1 MESLKYSDLV
11 IDDGA
16 IQKLISDLNN
26 LRSVYEKD
34 MQAILDFAKTLKSTI
49 SVAGGQ
55 TNLKQAGDEV
65 DKLKKQFDELNNRY
79 ATGNLEIEK
88 YKALIAELKQQM
100 KANAK
105 AALETSAATKQE
117 QESYNALAAE
127 YTRLKIELN
136 KYSAAEIK
144 NNKVLADKQ
153 ARALQV
159 MEAMKQMQAAT
170 GRHTLDVGN
179 YSKALNGL
187 GLATQQIVRE
197 MPSLAMSANQFFL
210 AISNNIPV
218 WQDAFDR
225 YRDETKSTA
234 LAIQATIKSVF
245 SMQTAIVL
253 LLAVLSKYGAQI
265 ISFIKDTL
273 KLGKAF
279 DAAAEA
285 AKRYAETMA
294 SIAGDMARSASDLQ
308 TYIYVLENGNK
319 TEAEQADIVKLV
331 NEQYAK
337 QIDYLGLTID
347 STASLMAAKEQL
359 IAVLVKEAEARGV
372 LNKIEE
378 VSGQIAE
385 REASEEYEKL
395 REGVESAQRAYEAAK
410 FLSGASASG
419 SIGGYAG
426 LGSAAQGSAEVGRAK
441 TALSET
447 TAELKKYNEETQ
459 VLINLRERLLKR
471 SELLDF
477 STLLGGGTSR
487 AGARG
492 KEVKNRDLEFIRAAE
507 DEELALQRDA
517 MYKQTEAIR
526 LEYTRRIEDL
536 QTYLKEQRAL
546 NENEREITIAGEKA
560 IESQITSLRE
570 GMYKAWLDLA
580 IENLQAYGDEIAKV
594 ADDEMKALLK
604 SQQDAIKAERDAQ
617 KKEEAAEKKR
627 LTQREQAAKRI
638 YDLRVS
644 EIKLADFG
652 DDEKEAADL
661 LAAKIEYKEN
671 LLKVWQSDASKTIAE
686 IKTLKNEIALLKKE
700 AAKEDDSSWLD
711 KIRTKLDETFGKGGS
726 LKLLRAIKQATDY
739 AMQQFQELLQARV
752 ELADAMVE
760 QSERELEA
768 TKSALDQEIEAR
780 NNGYANNVALAQ
792 QEYLEKQRINEQ
804 ALREQA
810 EVNKQ
815 MEAFNTAQQVMSLIT
830 ASATLFAA
838 LAPLG
843 AIGVGVAIASIA
855 TMMAAFIAAKAS
867 ASQAVNAKTYGEGGT
882 ELLSGGSH
890 QSGRDIPLGTMPDGR
905 ERRAEG
911 GEYLAI
917 FNKRSSRKYG
927 SVIPSVV
934 DALNRGVF
942 EAKYGNAFKGEGLV
956 VNVESPIGAI
966 EDFHRDMKKAMG
978 RRSESVLAD
987 GTRIVVTGHTKKIIR
1002 S

>member
-34 MQAILDFAKTLKSTI
+34 VQAIIDACKNMKSTI
-49 SVAGGQ
+49 NAVGGQ

-79 ATGNLEIEK
+79 ATGNIEIEK

-117 QESYNALAAE
+117 KESYNALAAE

-136 KYSAAEIK
+136 KYSAEEIK
-144 NNKVLADKQ
+144 NNQVLADKQ

-159 MEAMKQMQAAT
+159 MEAMKQLQAAT

-210 AISNNIPV
+210 AISNNIPI
-218 WQDAFDR
+218 WQDAFKR
-225 YRDETKSTA
+225 YREETQSTMM
-234 LAIQATIKSVF
+234 AIKATIKSVF
-245 SMQTAIVL
+245 SWQSAIVVL
-253 LLAVLSKYGAQI
+253 LTVLSKYGTEI
-265 ISFIKDTL
+265 VKWIKETL
-273 KLGKAF
+273 GLGKAF
-279 DAAAEA
+279 DAAAEG
-285 AKRYAETMA
+285 AKRYAEAMA
-294 SIAGDMARSASDLQ
+294 SISGDMAKNASDLQ

-319 TEAEQADIVKLV
+319 TETEQADIIKLV
-331 NEQYAK
+331 NEQFSKEIEYIGA
-337 QIDYLGLTID
+337 TID
-347 STASLMAAKEQL
+347 STGDL
-359 IAVLVKEAEARGV
+359 IGVKDKLIDVLLKEAKARGV
-372 LNKIEE
+372 LDKISEI
-378 VSGQIAE
+378 SGKIAE
-385 REASEEYEKL
+385 REASEEYAKL
-395 REGVESAQRAYEAAK
+395 TKRFNDMQASLNDALQSTNFQYIDQLQTKFYGARE
-410 FLSGASASG
+410 
-419 SIGGYAG
+419 
-426 LGSAAQGSAEVGRAK
+426 
-441 TALSET
+441 
-447 TAELKKYNEETQ
+447 ELKKFTDETDALQ
-459 VLINLRERLLKR
+459 VTLKKLL
-471 SELLDF
+471 ETATGLDF
-477 STLLGGGTSR
+477 GTLLGGEDEKKG
-487 AGARG
+487 GRG

-517 MYKQTEAIR
+517 MYKQTEEIR

-546 NENEREITIAGEKA
+546 NENEREITKKGELA
-560 IESQITSLRE
+560 IERQMTALRE
-570 GMYKAWLDLA
+570 RMYKDWIDLA
-580 IENLQAYGDEIAKV
+580 IEQLETYEDEITKQLEA
-594 ADDEMKALLK
+594 ADKAISDAMGKTDKAALK
-604 SQQDAIKAERDAQ
+604 RELDAEKQR
-617 KKEEAAEKKR
+617 KTAAEKALKY
-627 LTQREQAAKRI
+627 Q
-638 YDLRVS
+638 YDLQKSYVQLS
-644 EIKLADFG
+644 KFG
-652 DDEKEAADL
+652 DAAGISLGEKQAEL
-661 LAAKIEYKEN
+661 VYKEN
-671 LLKVWQSDASKTIAE
+671 LLKLWQKDATKTTWE
-686 IKTLKNEIALLKKE
+686 VQTLMNQIELLKKE
-700 AAKEDDSSWLD
+700 IAQEQEKPFW
-711 KIRTKLDETFGKGGS
+711 TKWVESFEEKFGKGSMKGIS
-726 LKLLRAIKQATDY
+726 KALKQTVNYVVD
-739 AMQQFQELLQARV
+739 QFQQIVDARV

-768 TKSALDQEIEAR
+768 TKSTLDQEIEAR

-792 QEYLEKQRINEQ
+792 REYLEKQRLNEQ
-804 ALREQA
+804 ALKEQA
-810 EVNKQ
+810 EAQKAQ
-815 MEAFNTAQQVMSLIT
+815 EAMNTLTQVSSLIT
-830 ASATLFAA
+830 ASAQVFSATAGIPF
-838 LAPLG
+838 
-843 AIGVGVAIASIA
+843 VGVPIAIAMIG

-867 ASQAVNAKTYGEGGT
+867 AAKAASKTYGEGGT

-942 EAKYGNAFKGEGLV
+942 EAKYGNAFKGDGLV

-966 EDFHRDMKKAMG
+966 EDFHKDMKKAMG

-987 GTRIVVTGHTKKIIR
+987 GTRIVVMGHTKKIIR

>member
-34 MQAILDFAKTLKSTI
+34 VQAIIAACQTMKSTI
-49 SVAGGQ
+49 QSVGGQ

-79 ATGNLEIEK
+79 ATGNIEIEK

-210 AISNNIPV
+210 AISNNIPI
-218 WQDAFDR
+218 WQDAFKR
-225 YRDETKSTA
+225 YREETQSTMM
-234 LAIQATIKSVF
+234 AIKATIKSVF
-245 SMQTAIVL
+245 SWKSAIVVL
-253 LLAVLSKYGAQI
+253 LTVLSKYGTEI
-265 ISFIKDTL
+265 VKWIKETL
-273 KLGKAF
+273 GLGKAF
-279 DAAAEA
+279 DAAAEG
-285 AKRYAETMA
+285 AKRYAEAMA
-294 SIAGDMARSASDLQ
+294 SISGDMAKNASDLQ

-319 TEAEQADIVKLV
+319 TETEQADIIKLV
-331 NEQYAK
+331 NEQFSKEIEYIGA
-337 QIDYLGLTID
+337 TID
-347 STASLMAAKEQL
+347 STGDL
-359 IAVLVKEAEARGV
+359 IGVKDKLIDVLLKEAKARGV
-372 LNKIEE
+372 LDKISEI
-378 VSGQIAE
+378 SGKIAE
-385 REASEEYEKL
+385 REASEEYAKL
-395 REGVESAQRAYEAAK
+395 TKRFNDMQASLNDALQSTNFQYIDQLQTKFYGARE
-410 FLSGASASG
+410 
-419 SIGGYAG
+419 
-426 LGSAAQGSAEVGRAK
+426 
-441 TALSET
+441 
-447 TAELKKYNEETQ
+447 ELKKFTDETDALQ
-459 VLINLRERLLKR
+459 VTLKKLL
-471 SELLDF
+471 ETATGLDF
-477 STLLGGGTSR
+477 GTLLGGEDEKKG
-487 AGARG
+487 GRG

-517 MYKQTEAIR
+517 MYKQTEEIR

>member
-34 MQAILDFAKTLKSTI
+34 VQAIIDACKNMKSTI
-49 SVAGGQ
+49 NAVGGQ

-65 DKLKKQFDELNNRY
+65 EKLKKQYEELNTRFKD
-79 ATGNLEIEK
+79 GNIEIEK

-105 AALETSAATKQE
+105 AALETSNATKQAK
-117 QESYNALAAE
+117 ESYNALAAE

-136 KYSAAEIK
+136 KYSAEEIK

-159 MEAMKQMQAAT
+159 METMKQMQAAT

-210 AISNNIPV
+210 AISNNVPIFM
-218 WQDAFDR
+218 DAFKR
-225 YRDETKSTA
+225 AQGELGSFKKAFASTMEAVFLAPQTYIVIA
-234 LAIQATIKSVF
+234 LS
-245 SMQTAIVL
+245 L
-253 LLAVLSKYGAQI
+253 LSKYGTQL
-265 ISFIKDTL
+265 IKLAKNFFTL
-273 KLGKAF
+273 GEAY
-279 DAAAEA
+279 DAAAEG
-285 AKRYAETMA
+285 AKRYREALSE
-294 SIAGDMARSASDLQ
+294 IAGDMAGNISDLQ
-308 TYIYVLENGNK
+308 TYIYVLEQGNL
-319 TEAEQADIVKLV
+319 TEAEQADIIALI
-331 NEQYAK
+331 NRQFSE
-337 QIDYLGLTID
+337 QIDYLGATI
-347 STASLMAAKEQL
+347 SNTEELSAVKQSL
-359 IAVLVKEAEARGV
+359 IDVLMKEAEAYGV
-372 LNKIEE
+372 LAAIKKVSTEIEE
-378 VSGQIAE
+378 
-385 REASEEYEKL
+385 RETSIEKKRLEDEVDAIEQRIQGRTKYGYASMKDLKDLQTATKALEEYNNKTQELRTELGLLQQKATGIDWGVML
-395 REGVESAQRAYEAAK
+395 GGEDDREG
-410 FLSGASASG
+410 
-419 SIGGYAG
+419 
-426 LGSAAQGSAEVGRAK
+426 GR
-441 TALSET
+441 
-447 TAELKKYNEETQ
+447 
-459 VLINLRERLLKR
+459 
-471 SELLDF
+471 D
-477 STLLGGGTSR
+477 
-487 AGARG
+487 

-517 MYKQTEAIR
+517 LYRQSEEIR

-536 QTYLKEQRAL
+536 QTYLKEQKAL
-546 NENEREITIAGEKA
+546 KEEEREITIAGERA
-560 IESQITSLRE
+560 IQSQITSLRK
-570 GMYKAWLDLA
+570 GMYKEWLDLA
-580 IENLQAYGDEIAKV
+580 LEQLETYEDEITKAIDAEEKADFKALQRQLQAEADARKQAIA
-594 ADDEMKALLK
+594 D
-604 SQQDAIKAERDAQ
+604 
-617 KKEEAAEKKR
+617 EKKYFSD
-627 LTQREQAAKRI
+627 REMWAKRM

-652 DDEKEAADL
+652 DEEKEAADL
-661 LAAKIEYKEN
+661 LSAKIAYKEN
-671 LLKVWQSDASKTIAE
+671 LLEIWKKDATKAKAE
-686 IKTLKNEIALLKKE
+686 VKALANEIELLKKT
-700 AAKEDDSSWLD
+700 AAKSEDASWLD
-711 KIRTKLDETFGKGGS
+711 KLTAKLDETFGKGGT
-726 LKLLRAIKQATDY
+726 LKLIRAIKQATDY

-760 QSERELEA
+760 QTERELEA
-768 TKSALDQEIEAR
+768 TKSALEQEIEAR

-792 QEYLEKQRINEQ
+792 KEYLEKQRINEQ

-810 EVNKQ
+810 EINKQ
-815 MEAFNTAQQVMSLIT
+815 MEAFNTAQQTMSLIT

-917 FNKRSSRKYG
+917 FNKRSARKYG

-942 EAKYGNAFKGEGLV
+942 EAKYGNAFKGDGLV

-966 EDFHRDMKKAMG
+966 EDFHKDMKKAMG

-987 GTRIVVTGHTKKIIR
+987 GTRIVVMGHTKKIIR

>member
-34 MQAILDFAKTLKSTI
+34 VQAIIDACKNMKSTI
-49 SVAGGQ
+49 NAVGGQ

-65 DKLKKQFDELNNRY
+65 EKLKKQYEELNTRFKD
-79 ATGNLEIEK
+79 GNIEIEK

-105 AALETSAATKQE
+105 AALETSNATKQE
-117 QESYNALAAE
+117 KESYNALAAE

-136 KYSAAEIK
+136 KYSAEEIK

-159 MEAMKQMQAAT
+159 METMKQMQAAT

-210 AISNNIPV
+210 AISNNVPIFM
-218 WQDAFDR
+218 DAFKR
-225 YRDETKSTA
+225 AETELGSFKKAFASTMEAVFLSPQTYIVIA
-234 LAIQATIKSVF
+234 LS
-245 SMQTAIVL
+245 L
-253 LLAVLSKYGAQI
+253 LSKYGTQL
-265 ISFIKDTL
+265 IKLAKNFFTL
-273 KLGKAF
+273 GEAY
-279 DAAAEA
+279 DAAAEG
-285 AKRYAETMA
+285 AKRYREALSE
-294 SIAGDMARSASDLQ
+294 IAGDMAGSISDLQ
-308 TYIYVLENGNK
+308 TYIYVLEQGNL
-319 TEAEQADIVKLV
+319 TEAEQADIISII
-331 NEQYAK
+331 NEQFSK
-337 QIDYLGLTID
+337 QIDYIGATI
-347 STASLMAAKEQL
+347 SNTEELSAVKQSL
-359 IAVLVKEAEARGV
+359 IDVLMKEAEAYGV
-372 LNKIEE
+372 LAAIKKVSTEIEE
-378 VSGQIAE
+378 
-385 REASEEYEKL
+385 RET
-395 REGVESAQRAYEAAK
+395 
-410 FLSGASASG
+410 
-419 SIGGYAG
+419 
-426 LGSAAQGSAEVGRAK
+426 SAEKKRLEDELEEIQDRIQGRAK
-441 TALSET
+441 YGYASLKDLKDLQAATTALEEYNNKT
-447 TAELKKYNEETQ
+447 QELRTE
-459 VLINLRERLLKR
+459 LGLLQEKATGI
-471 SELLDF
+471 DWG
-477 STLLGGGTSR
+477 TMLGGEEDKKGR
-487 AGARG
+487 GG

-507 DEELALQRDA
+507 DEALKSQQENIFR
-517 MYKQTEAIR
+517 TSEEIR

-536 QTYLKEQRAL
+536 KTYLAEQNAL
-546 NENEREITIAGEKA
+546 EENQREITAAGEA
-560 IESQITSLRE
+560 
-570 GMYKAWLDLA
+570 
-580 IENLQAYGDEIAKV
+580 
-594 ADDEMKALLK
+594 
-604 SQQDAIKAERDAQ
+604 AIKGQIKSLYTNMNIETLDAMRQSIEDAEAETTKGLDAEQ
-617 KKEEAAEKKR
+617 KAYDKAVEEFKKKKEKERKEEEAAAK
-627 LTQREQAAKRI
+627 QRATEREREAKRQ
-638 YDLRVS
+638 YDLEVS
-644 EIKLADFG
+644 AIKLADFG
-652 DDEKEAADL
+652 DPDKEAQDL
-661 LAAKIEYKEN
+661 LEAKIRYKEN
-671 LLKVWQSDASKTIAE
+671 LLRVWQSDVTKTIE
-686 IKTLKNEIALLKKE
+686 DIKTLKNEIELLKKT
-700 AAKEDDSSWLD
+700 AAKSEDSSWLD
-711 KIRTKLDETFGKGGS
+711 KLTAKLDEAFGKGGT
-726 LKLLRAIKQATDY
+726 LKVLRAIKQATDY

-792 QEYLEKQRINEQ
+792 KEYLEKQRINEQ

-810 EVNKQ
+810 EINKQ
-815 MEAFNTAQQVMSLIT
+815 MEAFNTAQQTMSLIT

-927 SVIPSVV
+927 SVIPAVV
-934 DALNRGVF
+934 DALNHGVF
-942 EAKYGNAFKGEGLV
+942 EQKYGNAFRGDGLV

-966 EDFHRDMKKAMG
+966 EDFHKDMKKAMG

-987 GTRIVVTGHTKKIIR
+987 GTRIVVMGHTKKIIR

>member
-34 MQAILDFAKTLKSTI
+34 VQAIIAACQTMKSTI
-49 SVAGGQ
+49 QAVGGQ
-55 TNLKQAGDEV
+55 TNLRQAGDEV
-65 DKLKKQFDELNNRY
+65 NKLRAQYDALNQRFQQ
-79 ATGNLEIEK
+79 GNIEVEK

-187 GLATQQIVRE
+187 GFATQQIVRE

-234 LAIQATIKSVF
+234 EAIEATISSAFSFQSV
-245 SMQTAIVL
+245 MVL
-253 LLAVLSKYGAQI
+253 LLTIFSKYGEQI
-265 ISFIKDTL
+265 FDWIKKTL
-273 KLGKAF
+273 NLGAAF
-279 DAAAEA
+279 NVAMEGLRLYDEAMAKVSGQMAENAAEL
-285 AKRYAETMA
+285 E
-294 SIAGDMARSASDLQ
+294 

-319 TEAEQADIVKLV
+319 TEKEQAEIVQLV
-331 NEQYAK
+331 NDKYGK
-337 QIDYLGLTID
+337 QIEYLGLTID
-347 STASLMAAKEQL
+347 STQSLINAKREL
-359 IAVLVKEAEARGV
+359 IELLVREAEARGV
-372 LNKIEE
+372 LNEIVT
-378 VSGQIAE
+378 VSGKIAQREEAEE
-385 REASEEYEKL
+385 RKKLVAAAEEASAIYSQIIL
-395 REGVESAQRAYEAAK
+395 ATRDGAFGGAAGQGVESASRA
-410 FLSGASASG
+410 F
-419 SIGGYAG
+419 
-426 LGSAAQGSAEVGRAK
+426 
-441 TALSET
+441 T
-447 TAELKKYNEETQ
+447 TATNNLEEYNEETQ
-459 VLINLRERLLKR
+459 KLINLLERLKKR
-471 SELLDF
+471 ALGLDYG
-477 STLLGGGTSR
+477 TLLGGKDDEKG
-487 AGARG
+487 GRG

-517 MYKQTEAIR
+517 MYKQTEEIR